1 MMMLKK
7 ELILRNPLRFLENDI
22 GDILP
27 EGGFGAVL
35 ARAGVGK
42 TAILVQLALNMLL
55 KGKNVLHISLDDPVK
70 KLTLW
75 YKEVF
80 QHLTKQYESRE
91 VSPIWEAVLPHRFIM
106 TFRVEGFSS
115 SKLEERMTDLK
126 EQNIFSPQAVII
138 DGFNF
143 NKDAR
148 TSLSD
153 LKRLAEKHSLHVWFS
168 AKTHRHQKP
177 GPEGIPSPI
186 SDIIDLFDL
195 VIQLSPEGKEIHVKT
210 LKGKAD
216 DIDQHTLL
224 LDPSTMLVKG
234 SESV

>member
-1 MMMLKK
+1 MLKK
-7 ELILRNPLRFLENDI
+7 ELILRNPLRFLENDT
-22 GDILP
+22 GDILHD
-27 EGGFGAVL
+27 GAFGAVL

-55 KGKNVLHISLDDPVK
+55 KGKNVLHISLEDPVK

-75 YKEVF
+75 YREVF
-80 QHLTKQYESRE
+80 QHLTKQYEPGE
-91 VSPIWEAVLPHRFIM
+91 VSPIWDALLPHRFIM

-143 NKDAR
+143 AEDAGA
-148 TSLSD
+148 SLSD
-153 LKRLAEKHSLHVWFS
+153 LKRLAEKHGLQVWFS

-177 GPEGIPSPI
+177 GLEGIPSPL
-186 SDIIDLFDL
+186 SDIIHLFDL
-195 VIQLSPEGKEIHVKT
+195 VIQLNPEGKEIHVKT
-210 LKGKAD
+210 LKGHAAD
-216 DIDQHTLL
+216 MDQHTLF
-224 LDPSTMLVKG
+224 LDPSTMLVKSSG
-234 SESV
+234 SV

>member
-1 MMMLKK
+1 MLKK
-7 ELILRNPLRFLENDI
+7 DLILRNPLRFLENDA
-22 GDILP
+22 GNILT

-55 KGKNVLHISLDDPVK
+55 KGKNVLHISLEDPVK

-80 QHLTKQYESRE
+80 QHLTKQYDSRE
-91 VSPIWEAVLPHRFIM
+91 VSPILEAVLPHRFIM
-106 TFRVEGFSS
+106 TFRVEGFSA

-143 NKDAR
+143 TEDAR
-148 TSLSD
+148 PSLSE
-153 LKRLAEKHSLHVWFS
+153 LKRLAEKHSLQVWFS
-168 AKTHRHQKP
+168 AKTHRHQKC

-195 VIQLSPEGKEIHVKT
+195 IIQLNPEGKEIHVKT
-210 LKGKAD
+210 LKGNAA
-216 DIDQHTLL
+216 DIDQRTLL
-224 LDPSTMLVKG
+224 LDPSTMLVKD
-234 SESV
+234 SESS

>member
-1 MMMLKK
+1 MIKK
-7 ELILRNPLRFLENDI
+7 DLILRNPLRFLENDK

-27 EGGFGAVL
+27 ESGFGAVL

-55 KGKNVLHISLDDPVK
+55 KGKNVLHISLEDPVK

-75 YKEVF
+75 YREVF
-80 QHLTKQYESRE
+80 QHLTGKYESRE
-91 VSPIWEAVLPHRFIM
+91 VSPIWDAVLPHRFIM
-106 TFRVEGFSS
+106 TFKVEGFSS

-143 NKDAR
+143 KEDAR
-148 TSLSD
+148 ASLSD

-177 GPEGIPSPI
+177 GPEGIPSPLT
-186 SDIIDLFDL
+186 DIIDLFDI
-195 VIQLSPEGKEIHVKT
+195 VIQLNPEGKKIHVKT
-210 LKGKAD
+210 LKGNSAD
-216 DIDQHTLL
+216 IHQHTLL
-224 LDPSTMLVKG
+224 LDPSTMLVKD

>member
-1 MMMLKK
+1 MIKK
-7 ELILRNPLRFLENDI
+7 DLILRNPLRFLENDT

-42 TAILVQLALNMLL
+42 TAILVQLSLNMLL
-55 KGKNVLHISLDDPVK
+55 KGKNVLHISLEDPVK

-80 QHLTKQYESRE
+80 QHLTKQYGPAE
-91 VSPIWEAVLPHRFIM
+91 VSPIWDAVIHRRFIM

-143 NKDAR
+143 KEDSRAP
-148 TSLSD
+148 LSD
-153 LKRLAEKHSLHVWFS
+153 LKRLAEKHALHVWFS

-177 GPEGIPSPI
+177 GPEGIPSPL

-195 VIQLSPEGKEIHVKT
+195 VIQLNPEGKEIHVKT
-210 LKGKAD
+210 LKGKIA

-234 SESV
+234 GGSV

>member
-1 MMMLKK
+1 MIMLKK
-7 ELILRNPLRFLENDI
+7 DLILRNPLRFLESDT

-42 TAILVQLALNMLL
+42 TAILVQLSLNMLL

-80 QHLTKQYESRE
+80 QDLTKQYDYRE
-91 VSPIWEAVLPHRFIM
+91 VNPIFEAVLPHRFIM

-115 SKLEERMTDLK
+115 SKLEERLTDLK
-126 EQNIFSPQAVII
+126 EQNIFSPQTVII
-138 DGFNF
+138 DGYNF
-143 NKDAR
+143 KEDAR

-153 LKRLAEKHSLHVWFS
+153 LKGLAEKHSLNVWFS
-168 AKTHRHQKP
+168 VKTHRHQKP
-177 GPEGIPSPI
+177 GPEGIPAPI
-186 SDIIDLFDL
+186 SNIIDLFDL
-195 VIQLSPEGKEIHVKT
+195 VIQLMPEGKEIHVKT
-210 LKGKAD
+210 LKGEPAG
-216 DIDQHTLL
+216 IDQPTLL
-224 LDPSTMLVKG
+224 LDPATMLVKDR
-234 SESV
+234 ET

>member
-1 MMMLKK
+1 MLKK
-7 ELILRNPLRFLENDI
+7 DLILRNPLRFLENDT
-22 GDILP
+22 GDILH

-55 KGKNVLHISLDDPVK
+55 KGKNVLHISLEDPVK

-75 YKEVF
+75 YREVF
-80 QHLTKQYESRE
+80 QHLTKQYESRA
-91 VSPIWEAVLPHRFIM
+91 VSPIWDAVLPHRFIM

-143 NKDAR
+143 NETAR
-148 TSLSD
+148 ASLSD

-177 GPEGIPSPI
+177 GPEGIPSPL

-195 VIQLSPEGKEIHVKT
+195 VIQLDPEGKEIHVKT
-210 LKGKAD
+210 LKGKAA

-224 LDPSTMLVKG
+224 LDPSTMLVKDSG
-234 SESV
+234 

>member
-1 MMMLKK
+1 MLKK
-7 ELILRNPLRFLENDI
+7 DLILRNPLRFLENDQ
-22 GDILP
+22 GDILH
-27 EGGFGAVL
+27 EGAFGAVL

-55 KGKNVLHISLDDPVK
+55 KGKNVLHISLEDPVK

-75 YKEVF
+75 YREVF
-80 QHLTKQYESRE
+80 QHLTKQYKSGE
-91 VSPIWEAVLPHRFIM
+91 VGPIWDALLPHRFIM

-143 NKDAR
+143 AEDAGA
-148 TSLSD
+148 SLSD
-153 LKRLAEKHSLHVWFS
+153 LKRLAEKHGLQVWFS

-177 GPEGIPSPI
+177 GPEGIPSPL

-195 VIQLSPEGKEIHVKT
+195 VIQLNPEGKEIHVKT
-210 LKGKAD
+210 VKGNAA
-216 DIDQHTLL
+216 DIDQHTLF
-224 LDPSTMLVKG
+224 LDPSTMLVKSSG
-234 SESV
+234 TV

>member
-1 MMMLKK
+1 MLKK
-7 ELILRNPLRFLENDI
+7 ELILRNPLRFLENDT
-22 GDILP
+22 GDVLP

-55 KGKNVLHISLDDPVK
+55 KGKNVLHISLEDPVK

-80 QHLTKQYESRE
+80 QHITKQYEPGE
-91 VSPIWEAVLPHRFIM
+91 VGPIWDAVIQRRFIM

-143 NKDAR
+143 KEDSRA
-148 TSLSD
+148 SLSD

-168 AKTHRHQKP
+168 VKTHRHQKP
-177 GPEGIPSPI
+177 GPEGIPSSL

-195 VIQLSPEGKEIHVKT
+195 IIQLNPEGKEIHVKT
-210 LKGKAD
+210 LKGKTA

-234 SESV
+234 ADNK

>member
-1 MMMLKK
+1 MLKK
-7 ELILRNPLRFLENDI
+7 DLILRNPLRFLENDN
-22 GDILP
+22 GDIIH

-55 KGKNVLHISLDDPVK
+55 KGKNVLHISVEDPVK

-75 YKEVF
+75 YREVF
-80 QHLTKQYESRE
+80 QHLTKQYEPGE
-91 VSPIWEAVLPHRFIM
+91 VSPIWDAVLPHRFIM
-106 TFRVEGFSS
+106 TFKVERFSP

-143 NKDAR
+143 KEDAR
-148 TSLSD
+148 ASLTD

-168 AKTHRHQKP
+168 VKTHRHHKS
-177 GPEGIPSPI
+177 GPEGIPFPL

-195 VIQLSPEGKEIHVKT
+195 VIQLNPEGKEIHVKT
-210 LKGKAD
+210 LKGNTA
-216 DIDQHTLL
+216 DIDQHTLF

-234 SESV
+234 GGSV